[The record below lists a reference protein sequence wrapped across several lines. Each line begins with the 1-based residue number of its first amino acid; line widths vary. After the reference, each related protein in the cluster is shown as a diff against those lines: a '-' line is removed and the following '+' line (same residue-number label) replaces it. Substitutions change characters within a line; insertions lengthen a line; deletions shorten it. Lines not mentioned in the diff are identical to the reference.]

1 LFGDF
6 LGQLTIQQDQIF
18 SIGVRNHKC
27 LTESIEEALKLVG
40 GLKDYVNVDDHVI
53 LKPNYNTGD
62 PYPGS
67 TDPRFFESII
77 FLLSKI
83 TTNIS
88 IIESSAISKN
98 TEKITTPLIGDLLHE
113 YNVPL
118 ITEKDTDYLSVDL
131 GSKGAKYIKKVKFPQ
146 KIVNEENKIILLP
159 CLKTH
164 FIAEYSGALK
174 LAVGYMERKSR
185 IPLHTSLR
193 VPEKSAEINL
203 AYKPDLIIMDARKI
217 FVTGGPAKGKTAEP
231 GKILIGTN
239 RTAIDIQGTEII
251 RSYNEKNKLSKYS
264 STREIRTIKRALELN
279 IK

>member
-1 LFGDF
+1 
-6 LGQLTIQQDQIF
+6 LTIQQDQIF
-18 SIGVRNHKC
+18 SIDTSNYND
-27 LTESIEEALKLVG
+27 LTESVGEALKLVG
-40 GLKDYVNVDDHVI
+40 GLKGFVNSDDHVI
-53 LKPNYNTGD
+53 LKPNYNTND
-62 PYPGS
+62 PYPAS
-67 TDPRFFESII
+67 TDPIFLESII
-77 FLLSKI
+77 SLLSQV

-88 IIESSAISKN
+88 IIESSTISAN
-98 TEKITTPLIGDLLHE
+98 TKKITAPLIGDLLNE
-113 YNVPL
+113 YNIPL
-118 ITEKDTDYLSVDL
+118 ITEKDTNYRRIDL
-131 GSKGAKYIKKVKFPQ
+131 ASKGAKYIKKVKFPQ
-146 KIVNEENKIILLP
+146 EIVNDENKIILLP

-203 AYKPDLIIMDARKI
+203 AYKPDLIVMDARKI
-217 FVTGGPAKGKTAEP
+217 FVTGGPAKGKFAES
-231 GKILIGTN
+231 GKILVGTN

-264 STREIRTIKRALELN
+264 SSREVRTIKRALELE

>member
-1 LFGDF
+1 MSQFAIRRN
-6 LGQLTIQQDQIF
+6 QTF
-18 SIGVRNHKC
+18 SIDSNNNRN
-27 LTESIEEALKLVG
+27 LTESVDEALKLVG
-40 GLKDYVNVDDHVI
+40 GLKDHINADDPVI

-67 TDPRFFESII
+67 TDPSFLESI
-77 FLLSKI
+77 FSLLSKV

-88 IIESSAISKN
+88 IIESSMISKN
-98 TEKITTPLIGDLLHE
+98 TKNITSPLIGNLLHE
-113 YNVPL
+113 YNASL
-118 ITEKDTDYLSVDL
+118 ITEKETDYISINLA
-131 GSKGAKYIKKVKFPQ
+131 SKGAKYIKKVKFPQ
-146 KIVNEENKIILLP
+146 QIVNEENKIILLP

-203 AYKPDLIIMDARKI
+203 AYKPNLIIMDARKI

-251 RSYNEKNKLSKYS
+251 RSYNEKNKLSKYGNS
-264 STREIRTIKRALELN
+264 REIRT
-279 IK
+279 